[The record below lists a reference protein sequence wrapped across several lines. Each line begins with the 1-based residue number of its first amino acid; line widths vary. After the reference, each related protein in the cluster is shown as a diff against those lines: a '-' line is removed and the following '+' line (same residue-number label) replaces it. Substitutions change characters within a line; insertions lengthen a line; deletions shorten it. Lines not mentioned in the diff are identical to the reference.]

1 MKIVEGCSGQSGC
14 MIRLCFLRSTT
25 ILHFCT
31 AYCVIL
37 GKETA
42 SKVFLY
48 CPRKAPYNHTCQ
60 TSFVRSDF
68 QTSNAVWKC
77 RMPFLLP
84 KLWAIWKFWPS
95 GAILSFSLRL
105 QDSMAPS
112 GQNFHTAPAFG
123 GRNVTDYLDQHP
135 TIAAQTAGLSHQ
147 EQLLTP
153 LAYMERKRQA

>member
-1 MKIVEGCSGQSGC
+1 MKSHN
-14 MIRLCFLRSTT
+14 MRLRIGRT
-25 ILHFCT
+25 ILHFRT

-112 GQNFHTAPAFG
+112 GQNFHTALAFG
-123 GRNVTDYLDQHP
+123 GRNVTHLQPYFHNFGKHLLKWMSNH
-135 TIAAQTAGLSHQ
+135 IQ
-147 EQLLTP
+147 EATLKLQFLL
-153 LAYMERKRQA
+153 LVLV